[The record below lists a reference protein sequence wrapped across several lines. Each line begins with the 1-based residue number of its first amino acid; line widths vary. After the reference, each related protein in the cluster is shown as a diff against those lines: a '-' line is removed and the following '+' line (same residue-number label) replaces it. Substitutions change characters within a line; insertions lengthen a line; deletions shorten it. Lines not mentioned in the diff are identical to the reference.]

1 MAGSRDLV
9 RDHLRKWETDL
20 IGLTKRDRLLY
31 FKHLKSGSLEFEQD
45 APTVLGRLRGRRAS
59 AGWGFYLPPDPDDGS
74 NLQVPSSERHAVFEV
89 PGPRAVRPPRDDEL
103 VIAASQNKTSKQI
116 RRSLKSLSSKSR
128 AEFLDAGIWVLHLGL
143 GLLRWREGEDEAASP
158 LYLLPVNLELR
169 REREQWRMMLSEEG
183 EPALNPSLAV
193 KLEQDLGVSLPT
205 LDDLED
211 NSYDAAVDDVRR
223 AVEGTGWRIDET
235 AVLSTFTFHKEVI
248 YRDLRA
254 NEEAV
259 AGNPMVRLLAE
270 GPNSAG
276 CEALSFEPEPDRGLD
291 DRHPP
296 EELACI
302 LDADATQRQCIIA
315 ARQGHSFVMDGPPG
329 TGKSQ
334 TIANVI
340 AQLIGDG
347 KTVLFVSEKA
357 AALDV
362 VYSRLAEVSLDRFV
376 LALHS
381 HKATRKAVAQDLG
394 EALATIPR
402 ATSRFAARDHADI
415 KHERKQ
421 LTDYALAVNEV
432 RLPSQRSLHDVIG
445 EISEISGLGDYPVTP
460 LPDVDSATLDI
471 EDLARIEHL
480 SARLGRAWAP
490 IERGDQFLWR
500 DLVEHRAS
508 RSSETDC
515 RHRVVRLRNAL
526 SRLETASEAVHEDLW
541 IAGKPSPATA
551 EWLQGLLRLVENR
564 PPVAGAWLAA
574 PDLDDA
580 TARVRRLAAEAGEL
594 AAAETRLA
602 AEVSDWQQLDPA
614 AAERLEHHSASCA
627 EIDPPFSG
635 DVSGGASD
643 LMALKQT
650 LDDAGEHVEQ
660 ARRSAGLLAGAF
672 RAGPVE
678 DIPLVAID
686 RLVELGRLAAS
697 DNPPEPGWFSR
708 KGLRAAS
715 DALRLL
721 SEIVPRYLSLRDRL
735 VADFEPA
742 VIELDLEAL
751 RERRDARLKIFGRL
765 GRGHRADKATVAA
778 ATVSGKATGR
788 TMRRL
793 EELIAWQQARRE
805 LEATESAHAAVL
817 GAYYAD
823 CDRAEFERAASAVE
837 IATRA
842 VQAAAR
848 WADDRGG
855 TIGARSLA
863 AVVGRDATICGVLD
877 AADHTATHLEA
888 FRHGP
893 LASRTGP
900 AMLAH
905 EFRTLAHIGNWCS
918 ALATACSAMAG
929 ELSTINELSGMSVT
943 VAQAQALLRRR
954 SEQAQRAAAVQA
966 LARSVRHLIG
976 EMAEQPDRV
985 ELHDACEW
993 ASRIRTHLGGEIE
1006 PRTAELILRSD
1017 RREADTAE
1025 PAARAKKAL
1034 DDLLDVFAE
1043 GPHREALIEEL
1054 QHSYGS
1060 AYELLD
1066 ALEDSVADLRT
1077 WSDYVD
1083 SRQALV
1089 SEGLTPA
1096 VEECER
1102 RGTPAGDV
1110 APTLK
1115 LALLNRWADQIVD
1128 RDDRLEPR
1136 RAQDRD
1142 SIRESFRR
1150 LDRELVQNT
1159 AASVINACA
1168 SRRPKSSAGGA
1179 GVIRK
1184 EALLKRRH
1192 KPVRALLG
1200 LAGDAAQR
1208 LKPCFMMSPLSV
1220 SQFLPADFTFDAV
1233 IFDEASQVKEADAI
1247 GCIYRGSQ
1255 LIVAGDDKQLPPTS
1269 FFDRM
1274 ADTDEDELD
1283 QASEEVLAF
1292 ESVLDRCKAQGLT
1305 SLPLR
1310 WHYRSRHEDLITYS
1324 NYRFYDGKLHTFP
1337 GAVSDAPDLG
1347 VELFR
1352 VDGVYRRGAT
1362 RDNIQEAVKV
1372 VDRVLHH
1379 RRHHPR
1385 ATIGV
1390 VALSTAQQFA
1400 VEAEIERRAA
1410 NEPELR
1416 ELETGDRLS
1425 GFFTKNLES
1434 VQGDERD
1441 IVIVTIGYG
1450 PDENGKL
1457 TMNFGPINREGGER
1471 RLNVAVTRARRRI
1484 EIVSSISGGDI
1495 RVAGGETHSDVGGLA
1510 HLRGYL
1516 DFAER
1521 GRHALAV
1528 DLRDSRSDSESPF
1541 EEDVLRASRAM
1552 GFEAVPQVGAAG
1564 YRIDIGIRHPDKP
1577 GSYLLGVECDGASY
1591 HSSKVARDR
1600 DRLRQEILEGLGWT
1614 IHRIWSTA
1622 WFADRDREIR
1632 ALRSAIDSALQAPPG
1647 SGGPRPT
1654 PPGPAVDTVPTVPS
1668 DLDTRPE
1675 WAHDYVEPTA
1685 SAPPSATAE
1694 FDDPAFRSVI
1704 VAQICEVVDNHSPIH
1719 RAVVLKTVRTAWRR
1733 GRAGGRMRKAF
1744 DNAVGRAVAD
1754 DSIEQRGDWL
1764 RSPHGSTEVRVPA
1777 SDDAPRRP
1785 VEHVPPDEIELA
1797 VVHLLEDAG
1806 TSRNADLR
1814 GAWARL
1820 YGWKRVGPD
1829 IERAFDRAVRALIT
1843 AGKVNGPD
1851 PLSLAD

>member
-1 MAGSRDLV
+1 MTGSRDLV
-9 RDHLRKWETDL
+9 HDHLQKWRTDL
-20 IGLTKRDRLLY
+20 IDLTRRNRLLY
-31 FKHLKSGSLEFEQD
+31 FKHLRSGSLEFEQD
-45 APTVLGRLRGRRAS
+45 APTVLGRLDGRGAS
-59 AGWGFYLPPDPDDGS
+59 AGWSFYLPPDPDDES
-74 NLQVPSSERHAVFEV
+74 NPQFPSSDQQTVFDV
-89 PGPRAVRPPRDDEL
+89 PDTRTVLPPRGDEL

-128 AEFLDAGIWVLHLGL
+128 AEFLDAGLWVLYLGL
-143 GLLRWREGEDEAASP
+143 GLLRWREGEGEAASP

-169 REREQWRMMLSEEG
+169 RDREQWRMVLSEEG

-193 KLEQDLGVSLPT
+193 KLEQDLGISLPT

-211 NSYDAAVDDVRR
+211 NSYRAAVDAVGSAVR
-223 AVEGTGWRIDET
+223 GTDWKINET

-254 NEEAV
+254 NEKAV
-259 AGNPMVRLLAE
+259 ADNPMVRLLAE
-270 GPNSAG
+270 GPTSTG
-276 CEALSFEPEPDRGLD
+276 REALSFEPEPDRGLD

-296 EELACI
+296 EDLACI

-340 AQLIGDG
+340 AQLIRDG

-362 VYSRLAEVSLDRFV
+362 VYSRLAEVNLDRFV

-394 EALATIPR
+394 EALSETPH
-402 ATSRFAARDHADI
+402 ATSRFTASDRARIERD
-415 KHERKQ
+415 RKQ

-445 EISEISGLGDYPVTP
+445 EISEISGLGDFPVIP
-460 LPDVDSATLDI
+460 LPDVDAADLDT
-471 EDLARIEHL
+471 EDLTRIEHL
-480 SARLGRAWAP
+480 SARLSEAWAP

-508 RSSETDC
+508 SSSETDC
-515 RHRVVRLRNAL
+515 RHRVGQLRDAL

-541 IAGKPSPATA
+541 IAGKSTPAMA
-551 EWLQGLLRLVENR
+551 KWLQGLLRLVEHR
-564 PPVAGAWLAA
+564 PPVSGAWLAA
-574 PDLDDA
+574 PDFEDD
-580 TARVRRLAAEAGEL
+580 TARVRQLAMEADAL

-614 AAERLEHHSASCA
+614 AAERLENLSTSAT
-627 EIDPPFSG
+627 EIDPPFR
-635 DVSGGASD
+635 GGLNGSSSD
-643 LMALKQT
+643 FLALKQA
-650 LDDAGEHVEQ
+650 LDDAGEHIGQ
-660 ARRSAGLLAGAF
+660 ARHSAGLLAAAF
-672 RAGPVE
+672 EAGQV
-678 DIPLVAID
+678 DDVALVAID

-697 DNPPEPGWFSR
+697 DYPPEPDWFDE
-708 KGLRAAS
+708 KGLQAAS
-715 DALRLL
+715 EALGLL
-721 SEIVPRYLSLRDRL
+721 SEIVPRYVSARDKL
-735 VADFEPA
+735 VADFNPA
-742 VIELDLEAL
+742 VIELDLDEL
-751 RERRDARLKIFGRL
+751 LERRDERLKILGKL
-765 GRGHRADKATVAA
+765 GRSYRADKATMAA

-793 EELIAWQQARRE
+793 EELITWQRAHRE

-817 GAYYAD
+817 GAYYPD
-823 CDRAEFERAASAVE
+823 CDRAEFERAASAIE

-842 VQAAAR
+842 VQSAAR
-848 WADDRGG
+848 WADASDG
-855 TIGARSLA
+855 TIGAQSLA
-863 AVVGRDATICGVLD
+863 AVIGRDASVSGVFD
-877 AADHTATHLEA
+877 VADHAATHLEA
-888 FRHGP
+888 FRRGP

-905 EFRTLAHIGNWCS
+905 ELRTLVHLGNWCS
-918 ALATACSAMAG
+918 ALATACSAIVG
-929 ELSTINELSGMSVT
+929 ELSTIDELSGMNVT
-943 VAQAQALLRRR
+943 VSQAQELLGRRA
-954 SEQAQRAAAVQA
+954 EQAQRAATVKA

-976 EMAEQPDRV
+976 EMAEQPNSV
-985 ELHDACEW
+985 ALHDACEW
-993 ASRIRTHLGGEIE
+993 VGCIRTHLDGQIE
-1006 PRTAELILRSD
+1006 PRTAELILSSD
-1017 RREADTAE
+1017 RREADIAE
-1025 PAARAKKAL
+1025 PAASAKKAL
-1034 DDLLDVFAE
+1034 DGLLNVFAE
-1043 GPHREALIEEL
+1043 GPHREALIGEL
-1054 QHSYGS
+1054 QHSYRE

-1066 ALEDSVADLRT
+1066 ALEESVADLRT

-1083 SRQALV
+1083 TRRALI
-1089 SEGLTPA
+1089 SERLAPA

-1102 RGTPAGDV
+1102 RCTRASDV
-1110 APTLK
+1110 APTLR
-1115 LALLNRWADQIVD
+1115 LALLRRWTDQIVD
-1128 RDDRLEPR
+1128 RDDRLKPH
-1136 RAQDRD
+1136 RADDRN
-1142 SIRESFRR
+1142 SIRESFQR
-1150 LDRELVQNT
+1150 LDRGLVRNT
-1159 AASVINACA
+1159 AASVINECA
-1168 SRRPKSSAGGA
+1168 SRRPTSSAGGA
-1179 GVIRK
+1179 GVIRQQ
-1184 EALLKRRH
+1184 AQLKRRH
-1192 KPVRALLG
+1192 KPVRTLLSQ
-1200 LAGDAAQR
+1200 AGDAAQR

-1220 SQFLPADFTFDAV
+1220 SQFLPSDFTFDAV

-1283 QASEEVLAF
+1283 QASEEVLGF
-1292 ESVLDRCKAQGLT
+1292 ESVLDRCKAQGFT
-1305 SLPLR
+1305 PLPLR

-1352 VDGVYRRGAT
+1352 VDGIYRRGAT
-1362 RDNIQEAVKV
+1362 RDNLQEAAKV
-1372 VDRVLHH
+1372 VDRVIHH
-1379 RRHHPR
+1379 RRHHPQ
-1385 ATIGV
+1385 TTVGV

-1410 NEPELR
+1410 YEPELR
-1416 ELETGDRLS
+1416 ELDTGDRLS
-1425 GFFTKNLES
+1425 GFFIKNLES

-1441 IVIVTIGYG
+1441 IVILTIGYG

-1484 EIVSSISGGDI
+1484 EIISSIVSGDI
-1495 RVAGGETHSDVGGLA
+1495 RADGGALA

-1521 GRHALAV
+1521 GYPALAI
-1528 DLRDSRSDSESPF
+1528 DLEDSLGDCESPF
-1541 EEDVLRASRAM
+1541 EEEVVRAARSM

-1600 DRLRQEILEGLGWT
+1600 DRLRQEILERLGWT
-1614 IHRIWSTA
+1614 MHRVWSTA
-1622 WFADRDREIR
+1622 WFADRGREIR
-1632 ALRSAIDSALQAPPG
+1632 ALRSAIDNALQAPPG
-1647 SGGPRPT
+1647 NGGPRPT
-1654 PPGPAVDTVPTVPS
+1654 RPGPLVATVPN
-1668 DLDTRPE
+1668 DLDTRRE

-1685 SAPPSATAE
+1685 SAPPSTTAE
-1694 FDDPAFRSVI
+1694 FDDPAFRGVI
-1704 VAQICEVVDNHSPIH
+1704 VAQICEVVGNHAPIH
-1719 RAVVLKTVRTAWRR
+1719 REVVLRAIRKAWGR
-1733 GRAGGRMRKAF
+1733 GRAGNRMRQAF
-1744 DNAVGRAVAD
+1744 DRAVGRAVAD
-1754 DSIEQRGDWL
+1754 DGIEQRGDWL
-1764 RSPHGSTEVRVPA
+1764 HSRHGSTVVRVPA
-1777 SDDAPRRP
+1777 FDDAPRRP
-1785 VEHVPPDEIELA
+1785 VEEVPPDEIELA
-1797 VVHLLEDAG
+1797 IMLLLKDAG
-1806 TSRNADLR
+1806 TSRNAELR

-1829 IERAFDRAVRALIT
+1829 IERAFDRAVRALIK